1 MVVPQMDASALLAG
15 VAAAVPSYTK
25 RLTMAQNPPPSDPE
39 VAGWLHTLG
48 VASLCQWDVLVFLY
62 RHQTTLLGA
71 VDLARLLGYPSD
83 SIVVALD
90 SLEALELV
98 ARSRVSQ
105 GARMY
110 QFSIPLGSPRG
121 EVFARLQALAD
132 RRPGRVRVAQQLR
145 LDRTHGETLQA
156 AKRFLAEAQQRLQVI
171 RQYAQQREERR
182 KTWRKAI

>member
-1 MVVPQMDASALLAG
+1 
-15 VAAAVPSYTK
+15 
-25 RLTMAQNPPPSDPE
+25 MAQNPPPLDPE
-39 VAGWLHTLG
+39 VAGWLSTLG
-48 VASLCQWDVLVFLY
+48 VTSLCQWDVLVFLY

-71 VDLARLLGYPSD
+71 ADLARLLGYPSN

-132 RRPGRVRVAQQLR
+132 HRPGRVRVAQQLR

-156 AKRFLAEAQQRLQVI
+156 AKRFLADAQQRLQVV
-171 RQYAQQREERR
+171 RQHARQREERR